1 MLQADPKVKA
11 AAAKPTAKPGAAPAT
26 GGAGAFGAM
35 AGQLAKGGAEQPN
48 NMANAPVSKT
58 NTAKPGNPNAA
69 AANPEQDAV
78 DAKNA
83 ASGMAPDEIAKQR
96 TDREARVASRPAPG
110 AAAPADAAGGKLTP
124 QQVAAKTAELKGKR
138 AAGKTTGTA
147 ASGFKQYTKDASSQ
161 RIVGANRDGSPKIQQ
176 IKASKINSGNI
187 VAEGFTFYRTK

>member
-1 MLQADPKVKA
+1 
-11 AAAKPTAKPGAAPAT
+11 
-26 GGAGAFGAM
+26 M

-48 NMANAPVSKT
+48 TMANAPVSKT
-58 NTAKPGNPNAA
+58 NTAKTGNPNAA
-69 AANPEQDAV
+69 P
-78 DAKNA
+78 
-83 ASGMAPDEIAKQR
+83 
-96 TDREARVASRPAPG
+96 
-110 AAAPADAAGGKLTP
+110 AAAPVDAAGGKLTP

-161 RIVGANRDGSPKIQQ
+161 RVVGANRDGSPKIQQ